1 MPEERDCV
9 VKLVDDHG
17 VEHSVRVRAES
28 VYEAA
33 LKGLK
38 KLEKVGWE
46 SDGSQIGWVIV
57 EIWEEP
63 TRHRVHV
70 GKMLGWI
77 KSSGRTPLDEI
88 RKVKLRTLVRDV
100 KSPTFAFQQ
109 NAARG

>member
-1 MPEERDCV
+1 MSEERDCV

-17 VEHSVRVRAES
+17 VEHNVRVRAES

-38 KLEKVGWE
+38 KLTRVGWE
-46 SDGSQIGWVIV
+46 GDGSQIGWITV

-63 TRHRVHV
+63 TQHRVHV

-77 KSSGRTPLDEI
+77 KSTGRTPRDEI
-88 RKVKLRTLVRDV
+88 LKGKLRTLLRDE
-100 KSPTFAFQQ
+100 K
-109 NAARG
+109 